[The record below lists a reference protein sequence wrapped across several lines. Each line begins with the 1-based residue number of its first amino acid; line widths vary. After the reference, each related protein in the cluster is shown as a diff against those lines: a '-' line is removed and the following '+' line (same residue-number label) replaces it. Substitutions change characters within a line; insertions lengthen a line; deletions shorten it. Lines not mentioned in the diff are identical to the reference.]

1 MLVWFQLT
9 TVHTHAH
16 VAMSW
21 GKIQSRYFNLNLFI
35 ESHPTS
41 HWLSDHVKL
50 LRLRYFESFI
60 RERSM
65 YYVCSNIVKPLTQP
79 YQLSFAELI
88 GPREIQW
95 FVSHYWGMSVR
106 HLSDAICKHA
116 EGCDGDWRDSAYW
129 ICTFSNNQWLVK
141 NELGDGRWQE
151 SSFYLALTSP
161 QCKGTAMI
169 IDESVSPLQRVWCLF
184 EVYQTICLSRSEHF
198 QGLLLCASTGVLQQ
212 GKAGTDVAVA
222 VATKVAEL
230 DTRGA
235 QASDETDRQMIHS
248 LIEQMPGGFDT
259 MNRFVRDT
267 ICNAL
272 WASHV
277 HYEGIFKS
285 LMYDL
290 TSEVS
295 ATLPAPL
302 PTILTSTPQQ
312 SRTVDNKQWTTCWN
326 NLSQTHRKPKRTKFE
341 PSNL

>member
-1 MLVWFQLT
+1 M
-9 TVHTHAH
+9 
-16 VAMSW
+16 
-21 GKIQSRYFNLNLFI
+21 
-35 ESHPTS
+35 
-41 HWLSDHVKL
+41 
-50 LRLRYFESFI
+50 
-60 RERSM
+60 
-65 YYVCSNIVKPLTQP
+65 
-79 YQLSFAELI
+79 
-88 GPREIQW
+88 
-95 FVSHYWGMSVR
+95 
-106 HLSDAICKHA
+106 
-116 EGCDGDWRDSAYW
+116 
-129 ICTFSNNQWLVK
+129 K

-161 QCKGTAMI
+161 KCKGTAMI

-222 VATKVAEL
+222 VAKKVAEL

-235 QASDETDRQMIHS
+235 QASDETDRHMIHS

-290 TSEVS
+290 TSEVC

-302 PTILTSTPQQ
+302 PAILTSTPQ
-312 SRTVDNKQWTTCWN
+312 SRTVDNKQ
-326 NLSQTHRKPKRTKFE
+326 
-341 PSNL
+341 